1 MQRSYPPL
9 CGIVQLTNSDA
20 LCFRNC
26 GFTNTNKGEVKMEI
40 KKVCVLG
47 AGLMGNGIAQV
58 CAQAGYEV
66 TMRDIEQRFVDGGMN
81 SIKKNLNRDMEKG
94 KITKEQME
102 SVLGRIKPT
111 LDLKEAATG
120 ADIVVEVVIE
130 VMDVK
135 KKVYAELEEIVPK
148 HCLFFTNTSG
158 LSITEMASVTK
169 RPDKVIGTHF
179 FNPVPVMKLLE
190 IICCYQT
197 SAETL
202 ETAKAWGKKIGKEV
216 IIVKEAPAFV
226 VNRILCVMLNEAFY
240 VLDQGLA
247 SAEDI
252 DKGMMLGCNHPIGPL
267 ALADL
272 VGLET
277 LLRIMDD
284 MYRELGDKY
293 RPAPLLRKLVR
304 AGNFGR
310 KSGRGVYDYS
320 KK

>member
-1 MQRSYPPL
+1 
-9 CGIVQLTNSDA
+9 
-20 LCFRNC
+20 
-26 GFTNTNKGEVKMEI
+26 
-40 KKVCVLG
+40 
-47 AGLMGNGIAQV
+47 
-58 CAQAGYEV
+58 
-66 TMRDIEQRFVDGGMN
+66 
-81 SIKKNLNRDMEKG
+81 
-94 KITKEQME
+94 ME

-111 LDLKEAATG
+111 LDVKEAATG
-120 ADIVVEVVIE
+120 AARVVDVVIE
-130 VMDVK
+130 VMEVK

-284 MYRELGDKY
+284 MYKELGDKY

>member
-1 MQRSYPPL
+1 
-9 CGIVQLTNSDA
+9 
-20 LCFRNC
+20 
-26 GFTNTNKGEVKMEI
+26 MEI

-47 AGLMGNGIAQV
+47 AGLMGNGIVQV

-81 SIKKNLNRDMEKG
+81 SIKKNLNRDVEKG
-94 KITKEQME
+94 RITKDQMDAI
-102 SVLGRIKPT
+102 LGRIKPT

>member
-1 MQRSYPPL
+1 
-9 CGIVQLTNSDA
+9 
-20 LCFRNC
+20 
-26 GFTNTNKGEVKMEI
+26 MEI

-47 AGLMGNGIAQV
+47 AGLMGSGIAQV

-81 SIKKNLNRDMEKG
+81 SIKKNLSRDAEKG
-94 KITKEQME
+94 KITKEQMDA
-102 SVLGRIKPT
+102 VLGRIKPT
-111 LDLKEAATG
+111 LDIKEAATG

-135 KKVYAELEEIVPK
+135 KKVYAELETIVPA

-169 RPDKVIGTHF
+169 RPEKVIGTHF

-202 ETAKAWGKKIGKEV
+202 EVAKAWGKKIGKEV
-216 IIVKEAPAFV
+216 IVVKEAPAFV
-226 VNRILCVMLNEAFY
+226 VNRILCSMLNEAFF
-240 VLDQGLA
+240 VLDEGLA
-247 SAEDI
+247 SPEDI

-272 VGLET
+272 VGLDT
-277 LLRIMDD
+277 LLRIMEGLQ
-284 MYRELGDKY
+284 RELGDKY

>member
-1 MQRSYPPL
+1 
-9 CGIVQLTNSDA
+9 
-20 LCFRNC
+20 
-26 GFTNTNKGEVKMEI
+26 MEI

-197 SAETL
+197 STETL